1 MNFMR
6 NPTWTISWGIGILT
20 CAFLAFW
27 MMDSLGMPG
36 LPQVIAA
43 LVVAAIGGWLFKINT
58 D

>member
-1 MNFMR
+1 MNLMR
-6 NPTWTISWGIGILT
+6 NPFWTGSWVTGILI

-27 MMDSLGMPG
+27 MMDSLGLTG

-43 LVVAAIGGWLFKINT
+43 LVVAVIGGWLYKINT